1 MSTFDVVSFP
11 PHYRPLPQGYVVVRT
26 DDHYQWLKLTP
37 DGRDYTAESCISV
50 DRYSVRRG
58 AFLHAEHTE
67 AERSAAGAR
76 GVQVSLG

>member
-1 MSTFDVVSFP
+1 MSHFDVVSFP
-11 PHYRPLPQGYVVVRT
+11 PHYRPLPQGYVVVRS

-37 DGRDYTAESCISV
+37 DGCDYTAESCISV

-58 AFLHAEHTE
+58 AFLHAAQTE
-67 AERSAAGAR
+67 AQRAADKAQ